1 MYFESCTHKNRVH
14 THTLTLTLTHT
25 YTHTH
30 THTHTQYM
38 FSVPRDETEVM
49 VSLSQKDVRD
59 QRGLKAERGAATKKE
74 APGMGE
80 NFTIGFYVMKVCTVH
95 CISIQPIYE

>member
-1 MYFESCTHKNRVH
+1 
-14 THTLTLTLTHT
+14 
-25 YTHTH
+25 
-30 THTHTQYM
+30 M

-59 QRGLKAERGAATKKE
+59 QRGLKAVRGEASAAVKKE

-80 NFTIGFYVMKVCTVH
+80 NFTIGFYVMKVCIYSWGCVSESTV
-95 CISIQPIYE
+95 IITMDTIGFVSLRAFK